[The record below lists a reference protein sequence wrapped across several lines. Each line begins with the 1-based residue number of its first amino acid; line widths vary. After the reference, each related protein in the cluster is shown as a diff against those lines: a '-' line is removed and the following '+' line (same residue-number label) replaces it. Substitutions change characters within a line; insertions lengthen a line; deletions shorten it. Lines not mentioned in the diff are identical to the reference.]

1 MFGTITPETPARFP
15 KITKLAD
22 APFTMPAIL
31 NIVTAAQPGIDK
43 FNRTAFDVLGAHV
56 PRHLRHALLRDPL
69 HPAPHDGHHVRER
82 RQRRQVLQPGRLPQV
97 HATTPQKYILLELA
111 GKMVRNDEWPICAS
125 RRPKTG
131 RPAAPPAA
139 RRAPAPPKTRCTTHE
154 PEP

>member
-1 MFGTITPETPARFP
+1 MMVITYVNAVNAAKYFNPAAYH
-15 KITKLAD
+15 KS
-22 APFTMPAIL
+22 
-31 NIVTAAQPGIDK
+31 
-43 FNRTAFDVLGAHV
+43 
-56 PRHLRHALLRDPL
+56 
-69 HPAPHDGHHVRER
+69 
-82 RQRRQVLQPGRLPQV
+82 
-97 HATTPQKYILLELA
+97 TPQKYILLELA

>member
-1 MFGTITPETPARFP
+1 MCSAPTSHDTFLTRCYETRFIQHLMMVITYVNAVNAAKYFNPAAYH
-15 KITKLAD
+15 KS
-22 APFTMPAIL
+22 
-31 NIVTAAQPGIDK
+31 
-43 FNRTAFDVLGAHV
+43 
-56 PRHLRHALLRDPL
+56 
-69 HPAPHDGHHVRER
+69 
-82 RQRRQVLQPGRLPQV
+82 
-97 HATTPQKYILLELA
+97 TPQKYILLELA